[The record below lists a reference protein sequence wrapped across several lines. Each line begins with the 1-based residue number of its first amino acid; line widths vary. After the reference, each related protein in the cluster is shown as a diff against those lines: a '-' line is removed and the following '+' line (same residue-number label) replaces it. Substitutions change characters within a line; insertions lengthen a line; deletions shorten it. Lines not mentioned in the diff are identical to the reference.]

1 RRRAGG
7 HEARDSRAHRRRRVC
22 QGRRAPGRPSRRD
35 HGREAHGRFDPAL
48 PSAGADLG
56 DGRFVLRRRG
66 VFGRDHR
73 DLPAQGPHRGR
84 DGGADRGERRRPH
97 RLRHVQIG
105 RPGHGRHRSAFAAKI
120 RGQVG
125 RLRGPREVGSMIS
138 VEEARTRLL
147 APLAPVPPEQLAVAD
162 CVGRVLAEDVAAR
175 RTQPPF
181 AVSAMDGYAVRAA
194 DVERVPARLKIV
206 AEIPAGAG
214 FGGQLA
220 AGEAARIFTGAPL
233 PAGADT
239 IVIQED
245 TERTGDTVE
254 VREGAKLGT
263 YVRRAGLDF
272 SEGDVLLKTGR
283 RLTPRDIGL
292 AAAMNRPWLFVHR
305 RPRVAILSTGDEIVA
320 PGDPDALRR
329 IAAAARGVD
338 LFVTTGGV
346 SVGEHDLVRG
356 VLSEDGLAIDFWEI
370 AMRPGKPLMFG
381 HYRNVPMVGLPGNP
395 VSTLVCSLIFLKP
408 AINRLAG
415 VPDGSDAPAS
425 ARLGVALKQNDR
437 RQDYLRSRLEL
448 GSDGT
453 LIVHPFGVQD
463 SSMMRSLAASDCLV
477 IRPPHAP
484 ALDIGAEVPIISFG
498 GDALPL

>member
-1 RRRAGG
+1 
-7 HEARDSRAHRRRRVC
+7 
-22 QGRRAPGRPSRRD
+22 
-35 HGREAHGRFDPAL
+35 
-48 PSAGADLG
+48 
-56 DGRFVLRRRG
+56 
-66 VFGRDHR
+66 
-73 DLPAQGPHRGR
+73 
-84 DGGADRGERRRPH
+84 
-97 RLRHVQIG
+97 
-105 RPGHGRHRSAFAAKI
+105 
-120 RGQVG
+120 
-125 RLRGPREVGSMIS
+125 MIS
-138 VEEARTRLL
+138 VEEALSRLL
-147 APLAPVPPEQLAVAD
+147 APLAAVPPEQLALAD

-194 DVERVPARLKIV
+194 DVERVPATLKIV

-214 FGGQLA
+214 FGGQLGP
-220 AGEAARIFTGAPL
+220 GETARIFTGAPL
-233 PAGADT
+233 PDGADT

-245 TERTGDTVE
+245 TERSGDRVE
-254 VREGAKLGT
+254 VREGAKRGT

-272 SEGDVLLKTGR
+272 AEGDVLLRAGK

-305 RPRVAILSTGDEIVA
+305 RPRVAILSTGDEIVMPGDPIGPHQIVSSNLLALAAFMTASGAEPVMVGNA
-320 PGDPDALRR
+320 PDDPDALRR

-346 SVGEHDLVRG
+346 SVGEHDLVRE

-381 HYRNVPMVGLPGNP
+381 HYRSTPMVGLPGNP
-395 VSTLVCSLIFLKP
+395 VSTLVCSLVFLRP
-408 AINRLAG
+408 ALRRLAG
-415 VPDGSDAPAS
+415 LPDEPEAMAT

-437 RQDYLRSRLEL
+437 RQDYLRARLSRSPDRMLEA
-448 GSDGT
+448 T
-453 LIVHPFGVQD
+453 PFEVQD
-463 SSMMRSLAASDCLV
+463 SSMMRPLAASDCLV

-484 ALDIGAEVPIISFG
+484 PLAAGAEVPIISFG